1 VPLSFRVALVLP
13 AGLLLLTVPLAAQL
27 KLGEFS
33 NSGNG
38 TVSSGYTADFG
49 NQIASDH
56 NWNVGGTANFNG
68 SFYNPN
74 FLNYAIS
81 TYLNQSRANS
91 DYQSI
96 ADSSGVSFSSNIF
109 GGSKFPGAI
118 SYSKGYN
125 TSGNYGIPGVSSY
138 VTHGNN
144 DDFGVSWSLNLP
156 RKPSLSV
163 GYQRGNDDYSVYG
176 ANDQGNSTFHS
187 FNLRSSYLF
196 EGFDTTAFYSKGGSS
211 SLIPQI
217 ISGTAGSQVQSDS
230 DGYGVGISH
239 KLPLEGDVSANF
251 NRSSW
256 NTSYEGQ
263 SSVGTVDIADMFAS
277 VRPTEKISVSG
288 SLVYSDNLA
297 GQLIEAVVSQ
307 GAAVP
312 TGLGNQ
318 TSYSFDSE
326 ATASYTPAQYLQTT
340 IFVERRAQLYDSQ
353 TYSENSYGGSI
364 TFAHKL
370 RGGNFTASVT
380 LSGNTAAQSG
390 EDSLGFATT
399 EHYSDELD
407 GWHIDASFNYA
418 QNMQTLLVTYLN
430 SSYNFSGN
438 VRRRFDKLTF
448 SAGGG
453 GSKTAL
459 TDQPGTTSSSQEYN
473 ASLGF
478 GSLISANA
486 SYSKSSG
493 LALAT
498 GAGLITA
505 PVPPSSL
512 PSAAFTL
519 YGGTSYAG
527 ALSSSPIRG
536 LTMSA
541 GYSRSNSAT
550 ANSGISTTNQN
561 QQYNALI
568 QYQVRKM
575 GFTTGYARLEQGF
588 GGSAGAPEIL
598 SSYYAGITRWFN
610 FF

>member
-1 VPLSFRVALVLP
+1 MPLSFRVALVLP

-512 PSAAFTL
+512 PSDAFTL

>member
-1 VPLSFRVALVLP
+1 VSVSFRVALVLP
-13 AGLLLLTVPLAAQL
+13 AGLLLLAAPLAAQL

-38 TVSSGYTADFG
+38 TISSGYTADFG
-49 NQIASDH
+49 NQTASDH

-91 DYQSI
+91 DFQSI
-96 ADSSGVSFSSNIF
+96 ADSSGVSFSTNIF
-109 GGSKFPGAI
+109 GGSKFPGAV

-125 TSGNYGIPGVSSY
+125 SAGNYGIPGVADY

-163 GYQRGNDDYSVYG
+163 GYQLGNDDYSVYG
-176 ANDQGNSTFHS
+176 SNDQGNSSFHS

-217 ISGTAGSQVQSDS
+217 ISGTAGAEVQSDS

-239 KLPLEGDVSANF
+239 KLPLEGAVSANF
-251 NRSSW
+251 NRSGW
-256 NTSYEGQ
+256 NTSYQGQ

-277 VRPTEKISVSG
+277 VRPTEKLSISG
-288 SLVYSDNLA
+288 TLEYSDNLA
-297 GQLIEAVVSQ
+297 GQLIEAVVNQ
-307 GAAVP
+307 GAAAP
-312 TGLGNQ
+312 AGLGNL

-326 ATASYTPAQYLQTT
+326 ATAAYTPAQDLQTT
-340 IFVERRAQLYDSQ
+340 LFVERRSQLYDSQ
-353 TYSENSYGGSI
+353 TYSENSYGGSV

-430 SSYNFSGN
+430 SSYNFTGN

-453 GSKTAL
+453 GSRTAL

-473 ASLGF
+473 ASLGY
-478 GSLISANA
+478 GSFISANG

-498 GAGLITA
+498 GAGLVNA

-512 PSAAFTL
+512 PSDAFTL

-541 GYSRSNSAT
+541 GYSRSNSDT

>member
-1 VPLSFRVALVLP
+1 LVLP
-13 AGLLLLTVPLAAQL
+13 AGLLLLAAPLAAQL

-38 TVSSGYTADFG
+38 TISSGYTADYG
-49 NQIASDH
+49 NQTASDH
-56 NWNVGGTANFNG
+56 NWNVGGTANLNG

-91 DYQSI
+91 DFQSI

-109 GGSKFPGAI
+109 GGSKFPGAV

-125 TSGNYGIPGVSSY
+125 SAGNYGIPGVADY

-156 RKPSLSV
+156 RKPTLSV
-163 GYQRGNDDYSVYG
+163 GYQLGNDAYSVYG
-176 ANDQGNSTFHS
+176 SNDQGNSSFHS

-211 SLIPQI
+211 SLIPEVV
-217 ISGTAGSQVQSDS
+217 SGTANSQVLSGS
-230 DGYGVGISH
+230 DGYGVGVSH
-239 KLPLEGDVSANF
+239 KLPLEGAVSASF

-256 NTSYEGQ
+256 NTSYQGQ
-263 SSVGTVDIADMFAS
+263 SSIGTVDTANVFAS
-277 VRPTEKISVSG
+277 LRPADKISVSG
-288 SLVYSDNLA
+288 SLEYSDNLA
-297 GQLIEAVVSQ
+297 GQLVEAVVSQ

-312 TGLGNQ
+312 PGLANE
-318 TSYSFDSE
+318 TSYSLDSE
-326 ATASYTPAQYLQTT
+326 VSTTYVPAQYLQTT
-340 IFVERRAQLYDSQ
+340 IFVERRSQLYASEV
-353 TYSENSYGGSI
+353 YAENSYGGSV

-399 EHYSDELD
+399 EHYSNELD

-438 VRRRFDKLTF
+438 VRRRFGKVTF
-448 SAGGG
+448 SSGGG
-453 GSKTAL
+453 GSRTAL
-459 TDQPGTTSSSQEYN
+459 TDQPGTASSSQEYN
-473 ASLGF
+473 ASLGY
-478 GSLISANA
+478 GSLISANG

-498 GAGLITA
+498 GAGLINA
-505 PVPPSSL
+505 PVPPSAL
-512 PSAAFTL
+512 PSDAFTL

-527 ALSSSPIRG
+527 ALSSSPLRG

-541 GYSRSNSAT
+541 GYSRANSDT
-550 ANSGISTTNQN
+550 ASSGISTTSQN

-588 GGSAGAPEIL
+588 GGSAGPPEIL